1 MSKATTEFSH
11 LLDKMDWHDAAFP
24 VYCNVSGEALSGAE
38 QLHAAMRRQ
47 MTSSVY
53 WIDIISNQWKDGVRR
68 WIEFG
73 PKGVLTRMVRPIL
86 VAANVPDGSYT
97 TEHIPNKE
105 AADTFI
111 QSQTAE

>member
-1 MSKATTEFSH
+1 MAEASTEFSR

-24 VYCNVSGEALSGAE
+24 VYCNVSGEALTAAD
-38 QLHAAMRRQ
+38 QLHAAMRKQ

-53 WIDIISNQWKDGVRR
+53 WIDVISNQWKNGVRR

-105 AADTFI
+105 AADAF
-111 QSQTAE
+111 A